1 MRVVSNFSYL
11 IIIYLVD
18 ITKEEFEQLV
28 SEALEEIPDYFK
40 KHIENVE
47 FLTMYYPTV
56 SMLKNTGIYGRG
68 TLLGLYVG
76 IPLRKRGRGYQ
87 GVLPDRIYLFMYP
100 IIHEANRLKVPL
112 KEKIKKVLMHEIGHY
127 FGLSEEELR
136 ELGIV

>member
-1 MRVVSNFSYL
+1 VN
-11 IIIYLVD
+11 

-28 SEALEEIPDYFK
+28 SEALNEIPDYFK
-40 KHIENVE
+40 EHIENVE
-47 FLTMYYPTV
+47 FLTMDYPTV

-76 IPLRKRGRGYQ
+76 VPLRKRGRGYQ

-100 IIHEANRLKVPL
+100 IIQEANRLKIPL

-127 FGLSEEELR
+127 FGLSEQELR
-136 ELGIV
+136 ELGVV